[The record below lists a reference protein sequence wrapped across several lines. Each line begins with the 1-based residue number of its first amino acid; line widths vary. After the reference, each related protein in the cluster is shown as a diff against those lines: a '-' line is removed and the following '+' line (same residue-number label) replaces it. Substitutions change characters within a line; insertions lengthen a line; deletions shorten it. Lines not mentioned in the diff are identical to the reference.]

1 MIPIAPPPSY
11 HPLGYVN
18 IRGRWMHPAPSY
30 PPPKPPEEQIQ
41 KLNNIKSRWSRR
53 SSQNHPS
60 PQHKITLPTIKE
72 EPIPPVPDYPPPQ
85 HKTTLPT
92 IKEEPI
98 PPVPDYPP
106 PPPSPISRVSDNIS
120 VDTDFQIGEL
130 CCAFS
135 SNPLDG
141 CEVISLL
148 PFQGKLKNFSHV
160 SDNITF
166 EFDDF
171 MCNCVIKVEKGSVDY
186 VIIIHINPERTDDDP
201 DHHHLKITFHGE
213 HRCYHMQF
221 ASKDNSSLYIGTIID
236 SKRSE
241 WICRIPK
248 EFRSQKYERLLTK
261 LINIYRPAYQIAWGP
276 FMIDYNVDKHLVI

>member
-1 MIPIAPPPSY
+1 MFPLTPPPSY

-18 IRGRWMHPAPSY
+18 IRGHWMHPAPSY
-30 PPPKPPEEQIQ
+30 PPPKPPEEQTQ
-41 KLNNIKSRWSRR
+41 ELNNIKSRWTRR
-53 SSQNHPS
+53 TSQNHPS
-60 PQHKITLPTIKE
+60 SQYKTRLPTIKE
-72 EPIPPVPDYPPPQ
+72 ETIPPVPNYPPP
-85 HKTTLPT
+85 
-92 IKEEPI
+92 
-98 PPVPDYPP
+98 PP
-106 PPPSPISRVSDNIS
+106 PPPSPPSPISRGFDDLS

-130 CCAFS
+130 CHAFS

-248 EFRSQKYERLLTK
+248 EFRSQKYEKLLTK
-261 LINIYRPAYQIAWGP
+261 LINIYRPAYQIVWGP
-276 FMIDYNVDKHLVI
+276 FMIDYGVNKYLVI